1 MRDRISS
8 NRLLFEL
15 GRLGVTDYGNAQA
28 LMRKAI
34 LEGIHKFAARAVNY
48 AIAYNPADAGPEC
61 WELWQ
66 E

>member
-1 MRDRISS
+1 MRDRIST

-15 GRLGVTDYGNAQA
+15 GKAGVEEWEDTQK
-28 LMRKAI
+28 LMHKAI
-34 LEGIHKFAARAVNY
+34 LEGMHKFTSSFRDY
-48 AIAYNPADAGPEC
+48 TIAYNPADAGPEC